1 MRKCTDSRSGFT
13 LTELLVTIGI
23 LGVLTTLTFT
33 AVGRSVLSGHATVSK
48 NNLRQLTAAYIGV
61 DMEGGEFSSFNQTRQ
76 GKWVDMIHTR
86 EGYAEEVFSS
96 PASNVRHRLGEGNAR
111 EDWRM
116 AGPESTYQQ
125 ITRI

>member
-1 MRKCTDSRSGFT
+1 M
-13 LTELLVTIGI
+13 
-23 LGVLTTLTFT
+23 
-33 AVGRSVLSGHATVSK
+33 GRSVLSGHATVSK
-48 NNLRQLTAAYIGV
+48 NNLRQLTTAYIGI
-61 DMEGGEFSSFNQTRQ
+61 DMEAGEFSSFNQTRQ